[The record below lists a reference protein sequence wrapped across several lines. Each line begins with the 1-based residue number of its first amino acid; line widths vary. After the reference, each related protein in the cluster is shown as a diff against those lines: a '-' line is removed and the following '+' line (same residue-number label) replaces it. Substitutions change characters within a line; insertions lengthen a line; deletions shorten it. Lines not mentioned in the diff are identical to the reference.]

1 MPEDKLFL
9 DTNIIIYAYDVTAKE
24 KHEMA
29 KKIVVDLWNSGLGTI
44 STQVLQEF
52 FVTATRRIP
61 KPLDEKLAKEIISD
75 LMKWDVVI
83 NDGKSIL
90 DTIDI
95 HLRYHYSFWDSM
107 IVDAAVKSG
116 AVLLLSEDLSDGQK
130 IDGVKIK
137 NPFLVKGKL

>member
-83 NDGKSIL
+83 NDGKSIYCFL
-90 DTIDI
+90 FHI
-95 HLRYHYSFWDSM
+95 HR
-107 IVDAAVKSG
+107 
-116 AVLLLSEDLSDGQK
+116 
-130 IDGVKIK
+130 
-137 NPFLVKGKL
+137 